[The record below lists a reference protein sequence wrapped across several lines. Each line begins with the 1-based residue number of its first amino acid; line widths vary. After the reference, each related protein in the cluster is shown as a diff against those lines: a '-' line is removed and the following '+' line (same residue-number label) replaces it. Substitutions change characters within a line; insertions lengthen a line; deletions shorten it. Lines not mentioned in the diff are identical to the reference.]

1 MVTKTN
7 TGARRGRKTK
17 KGSAK
22 KTKPQIPEVKVG
34 EKVRRLRKK
43 NGHSIQKLSELSGVS
58 PSGIYKIEMNQMV
71 PTITTL
77 LKLATALE
85 QRVSFFV
92 EEEDAYPASR
102 CIRKSERKVIASG
115 QEGRTEIVAERLRRG
130 RMEAR
135 YRTLEPGSKSKN
147 PLISS
152 GHENLIYCLKGE
164 LSIRRAEN
172 SYQLKV
178 GDSFHC
184 ESNDPVHFENKG
196 RSETRFLIVNAEFPG
211 I

>member
-7 TGARRGRKTK
+7 TAPRRGRKTK

-85 QRVSFFV
+85 RRASYFV

-102 CIRKSERKVIASG
+102 FIRKSAREVIASG
-115 QEGRTEIVAERLRRG
+115 QEERTEVVAERLRSG
-130 RMEAR
+130 CMEASF
-135 YRTLEPGSKSKN
+135 RTLEPGSKS
-147 PLISS
+147 
-152 GHENLIYCLKGE
+152 
-164 LSIRRAEN
+164 
-172 SYQLKV
+172 
-178 GDSFHC
+178 
-184 ESNDPVHFENKG
+184 
-196 RSETRFLIVNAEFPG
+196 
-211 I
+211 